1 MNIYIHIPY
10 MDPMGNGKVLLMPLF
25 GVFFWVLDGTLTF
38 GLLDS
43 QKIDMRLLYE
53 RSD

>member
-1 MNIYIHIPY
+1 MNIYIDIPY

-25 GVFFWVLDGTLTF
+25 FGGVLDGTLTF

-43 QKIDMRLLYE
+43 QKIDMCLLYE